1 MKTIIIK
8 ENQIRL
14 FEAAKDGF
22 SLDKLNTLSY
32 NKKVAYCKSF
42 LGNPIGNGSSRMVF
56 QIDDEKST
64 EIS

>member
-32 NKKVAYCKSF
+32 NKK
-42 LGNPIGNGSSRMVF
+42 
-56 QIDDEKST
+56 
-64 EIS
+64 